1 MNQLNALSNRVEYY
15 GNADV
20 ALLENAVFRQ
30 QALNIVAN
38 LQKWI
43 AECPDIVEKLG
54 RQVLVHT
61 ANAEIVGVHA
71 SPGSALIECHQ
82 LLALL
87 ETPER
92 RCEGADVQ
100 CLSGDVEKV
109 REQASDFAVEH
120 ADKLSAFWNR
130 NVEQFFHC

>member
-1 MNQLNALSNRVEYY
+1 MDRRMPRYRREAWAASPGAHR
-15 GNADV
+15 
-20 ALLENAVFRQ
+20 
-30 QALNIVAN
+30 
-38 LQKWI
+38 
-43 AECPDIVEKLG
+43 
-54 RQVLVHT
+54 H
-61 ANAEIVGVHA
+61 AEIVGVHA
-71 SPGSALIECHQ
+71 SPGSAFIECHQ